1 MKIPFKNLKAAALL
15 SSVVLLGSYSSVSMA
30 QTMQVQCPGYEPS
43 KTQLLSER
51 TGKKLNKAFEAYNND
66 LIPEAIELLYEIEAK
81 EPFDRAFVDR
91 FLGQLLVSQEGKR
104 AEAKDYIQR
113 AVKTKVLNDNE
124 HAPLVKLMGDLEYEA
139 DNYEEAISWFN
150 KWMDFTCQ
158 EDGIVY
164 LKIARSYS
172 QMKQQEK
179 VIEPA
184 DKAIAILEKPNQ
196 GAYSLKVQS
205 YYERKMLPE
214 AIDVLETAVQ
224 VFPDSNIWYTRLGL
238 FYQLTE
244 TYDKALAMFEL
255 AYKMGHLKSANQFRQ
270 LAQLYAINGSPY
282 RSAKIL
288 EKYMGEGV
296 IPKDKSNVETLANS
310 YFQAREFKEA
320 AKHYAQ
326 AAVISN
332 NADMYRRQGTMLL
345 SAGDYKGAIQ
355 ALNKALND
363 NDDNLG
369 KVHYALIEAHFYAGD
384 LRSAMTA
391 TRNAK
396 KFRSVRKNA
405 SAWEPHIKNKAS
417 NKGISL

>member
-1 MKIPFKNLKAAALL
+1 
-15 SSVVLLGSYSSVSMA
+15 
-30 QTMQVQCPGYEPS
+30 
-43 KTQLLSER
+43 
-51 TGKKLNKAFEAYNND
+51 
-66 LIPEAIELLYEIEAK
+66 
-81 EPFDRAFVDR
+81 
-91 FLGQLLVSQEGKR
+91 
-104 AEAKDYIQR
+104 
-113 AVKTKVLNDNE
+113 
-124 HAPLVKLMGDLEYEA
+124 
-139 DNYEEAISWFN
+139 
-150 KWMDFTCQ
+150 
-158 EDGIVY
+158 
-164 LKIARSYS
+164 
-172 QMKQQEK
+172 
-179 VIEPA
+179 
-184 DKAIAILEKPNQ
+184 
-196 GAYSLKVQS
+196 
-205 YYERKMLPE
+205 
-214 AIDVLETAVQ
+214 
-224 VFPDSNIWYTRLGL
+224 
-238 FYQLTE
+238 
-244 TYDKALAMFEL
+244 
-255 AYKMGHLKSANQFRQ
+255 
-270 LAQLYAINGSPY
+270 
-282 RSAKIL
+282 
-288 EKYMGEGV
+288 
-296 IPKDKSNVETLANS
+296 VETLANS